1 MSELDQEALR
11 VLELAREAR
20 TPTGD
25 DRARVRERLTLAG
38 VAAPPAAAG
47 TTDVAT
53 DSAEVAAQGAGS
65 AGSAAGVGG
74 KWLGSAASTW
84 ILGTVCAA
92 SAMVG
97 GLAGVATMDVQP
109 PPKPGP
115 VPAAAPVITPPEP
128 APQPPAEPE
137 VEPAATPEPEMESK
151 PAAARPG
158 RKPARPADGLGQ
170 ELKLLHRARAAWRRG
185 EAGDALS
192 LLQRHRARYPR
203 SAVAAERD
211 ALRVLCLCDL
221 GREAQARRLGRRWLR
236 DAPHSPL
243 RSAVKGSCA
252 FE

>member
-1 MSELDQEALR
+1 MSELDREALR

-20 TPTGD
+20 TPTAG

-38 VAAPPAAAG
+38 ISAPPAAHVTA
-47 TTDVAT
+47 
-53 DSAEVAAQGAGS
+53 DSAEVAAQSMAS
-65 AGSAAGVGG
+65 AGSAAGAGG
-74 KWLGSAASTW
+74 KWLGSAASAW
-84 ILGTVCAA
+84 ILGAVCAA

-97 GLAGVATMDVQP
+97 GLAVVATMDIEP
-109 PPKPGP
+109 PPKPEP
-115 VPAAAPVITPPEP
+115 APAAAPAVAPPAP

-137 VEPAATPEPEMESK
+137 VEPAAAPEPAVK
-151 PAAARPG
+151 TTRAAARPA
-158 RKPARPADGLGQ
+158 RKLARSADGLGQ